1 MNRFLDHTGG
11 VLALVSLTATVVWG
25 LIATGRLLLGPRA
38 RLLAQAVHR
47 ATAVCAL
54 GFLLTHIA
62 VKVAEAHAAPV
73 AALVPF
79 TSGVRGAGGLI
90 GLGSLAAYLMV
101 LAGATGALRSSFA
114 GTRGRS
120 HARRWRVLHAC
131 AYPAWCAA
139 VLHGLNA
146 GREPAGW
153 VTVCYGLCLAAVAA
167 ALIFRYVRVRRG
179 RAAATGPATSAAPA
193 TPAAPVRTARTAR
206 TAAPGRHAVS
216 SAGTAPAPR
225 PVRSHASG
233 AHSPAALLPDRPRAR
248 SAPRRAAALGRAG
261 GHGGAGRGR

>member
-79 TSGVRGAGGLI
+79 ASGVCGAGGLI

-101 LAGATGALRSSFA
+101 LAGATGALRSAFA
-114 GTRGRS
+114 GKG
-120 HARRWRVLHAC
+120 HARRWRALHAC

-146 GREPAGW
+146 GREPSGW
-153 VTVCYGLCLAAVAA
+153 VTACYGLCLVAVAA
-167 ALIFRYVRVRRG
+167 ALAFRYVRVRRG
-179 RAAATGPATSAAPA
+179 RAAATGPAA
-193 TPAAPVRTARTAR
+193 PAAPVR
-206 TAAPGRHAVS
+206 TAAPGRHAVA
-216 SAGTAPAPR
+216 SAGTAPVPR
-225 PVRSHASG
+225 PVRSRSRTSG
-233 AHSPAALLPDRPRAR
+233 AHAPAALFPGRPRTR
-248 SAPRRAAALGRAG
+248 SAPRAPRGAAALGRAPHSG
-261 GHGGAGRGR
+261 SGRAR